1 MRSNRTLVA
10 LAVGTLW
17 FINGLVTGSL
27 SAKLPEL
34 AQGLNLS
41 DGSLGLALLGQTIG
55 LIVVMFFLA
64 DRLVKRFGPR
74 RVAIVAAA
82 TYCIS
87 FALPGY
93 AGGVGTLFAA
103 LLVIGVFN
111 APLDVTMA
119 GLGGELEERW
129 QRRVMSK
136 LEFGFNAGLLLA
148 AGFAWLGAERFG
160 VSSYLTIIA
169 GLSLV
174 LVLLAAPLLPDSTPD
189 PEDGKGDGAP
199 VVNGPV
205 TGSPGSDRT
214 PRPRFGFTP
223 AIGGLALLAAGALWC
238 EATVLDW
245 MGIYFVRTLDAEP
258 ADYAVGLLCFVVGLM
273 ASLWGGNRLADR
285 FGPVRVVVVGGLA
298 FAVGILVTLL
308 AGNLPAAYAG
318 LLVAGAGM
326 ANAHP
331 LALSKAQR
339 IGGPTVVARVGGTSY
354 VGLVV
359 AKPAIGVMAE
369 LTSLQIALLS
379 SVLLALAMVAA
390 ARVLRPEEEAMQ
402 PATDESAA
410 VVEPTGAPETG
421 GSQQEL
427 LESAAVVEP
436 TGAPETG
443 GSPEE
448 LLVSYSNRP
457 GEVVVVA
464 DLSGSNAADVTGAL
478 VLAVS
483 ALTSAGASSERVLV
497 SVARRTNPSA
507 PGRGIAVDA
516 AFLAR
521 IRASAGSIEGIANVG
536 EPVVDFVVDRGWRAV
551 LAVVS
556 TRDTE
561 DEALEACAESVAA
574 AVPELAEIL
583 VCREVGGGRVARR

>member
-1 MRSNRTLVA
+1 MRSSPTLVA

-129 QRRVMSK
+129 QRRVMSR

-421 GSQQEL
+421 GSPQ
-427 LESAAVVEP
+427 
-436 TGAPETG
+436 
-443 GSPEE
+443 E